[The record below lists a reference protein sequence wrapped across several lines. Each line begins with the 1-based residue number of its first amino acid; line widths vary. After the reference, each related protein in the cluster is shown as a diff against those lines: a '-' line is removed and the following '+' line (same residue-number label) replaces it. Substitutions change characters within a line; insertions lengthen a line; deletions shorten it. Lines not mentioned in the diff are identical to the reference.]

1 MYMKRILL
9 AAALTIASFN
19 LYAQKVPAIPE
30 DVEYETQG
38 DFKKMEGYVMPIV
51 EWIEKVPMVPEDP
64 TYKKASKFLM
74 EWTNGSESVNLEFNQ
89 DVISFAQTSPDLLL
103 YFITG
108 WTRWELAHP
117 GKNDKLKNNLAGI
130 EGVLKFYKSQA
141 EMPQNDELDMLY
153 ALKEKGQLEG
163 WVKKQLEEKQ

>member
-1 MYMKRILL
+1 MKRIFL

-19 LYAQKVPAIPE
+19 LYAQKAPTIPE
-30 DVEYETQG
+30 EVEYETQG
-38 DFKKMEGYVMPIV
+38 DFKKMEKYVMPIV
-51 EWIEKVPMVPEDP
+51 EWLDNTPMVTEDP
-64 TYKKASKFLM
+64 TYKKASQFLM

-89 DVISFAQTSPDLLL
+89 DVITFAQTSPDLLL

-117 GKNDKLKNNLAGI
+117 GKNDKVKNNLAGL

-141 EMPQNDELDMLY
+141 DMPQNEELDALY

-163 WVKKQLEEKQ
+163 WVKKQLAEKK